1 VVSNLLHNAVKFT
14 PASGNIRIVA
24 KLRAPKAGNELW
36 LALTVSDSG
45 AGIAADMLPRVFDLF
60 TQGDVQGSQAG
71 LGIGLALAKRLVE
84 MHGGAITASSPG
96 PSQGSAF
103 TIELP
108 LPAVTVDATAAPA
121 AVEAPELTRRIVV
134 IDDNVDSAD
143 VTAMFVEALG
153 AETRVAYDGES
164 GLALVLDFQ
173 PEFVL
178 LDIGMP
184 GMDGYETCRRIR
196 AALGSGVSVVAMT
209 GWGQER
215 DKNDARAA
223 GFDAHLTKPVD
234 PAMLKRL
241 LTDVDAVRL

>member
-1 VVSNLLHNAVKFT
+1 
-14 PASGNIRIVA
+14 
-24 KLRAPKAGNELW
+24 
-36 LALTVSDSG
+36 
-45 AGIAADMLPRVFDLF
+45 M
-60 TQGDVQGSQAG
+60 
-71 LGIGLALAKRLVE
+71 
-84 MHGGAITASSPG
+84 
-96 PSQGSAF
+96 
-103 TIELP
+103 
-108 LPAVTVDATAAPA
+108 
-121 AVEAPELTRRIVV
+121 V

-153 AETRVAYDGES
+153 AETRVAYDGEK
-164 GLALVLDFQ
+164 GLALVLEFL

-196 AALGSGVSVVAMT
+196 AALGNSVSVVAMT

-241 LTDVDAVRL
+241 LSESGASAAHL